1 MCLIHSIQLQKTNSM
16 LLSGMRSWVFLILF
30 IPLCL
35 SNSHALE
42 LFGYKLYDGIDQ
54 YINDG
59 EVNFKKKLIEEIE
72 IDSDKVL
79 IANQYLNNYYI
90 RSTKTGFI
98 FEIHGSNNSLKINPV
113 ECLDIQDE
121 FIASFQ
127 NKIPSLFSTQVK
139 QFPNKLK
146 SKTTWE
152 IYINKESD
160 NSELIFSVTCDYS
173 FNNRRMDI
181 ILSDE
186 DYRKSEDYIFEN
198 LEEAEIEK
206 IKKKEIDTTGI

>member
-1 MCLIHSIQLQKTNSM
+1 MVK
-16 LLSGMRSWVFLILF
+16 WIL
-30 IPLCL
+30 
-35 SNSHALE
+35 
-42 LFGYKLYDGIDQ
+42 
-54 YINDG
+54 
-59 EVNFKKKLIEEIE
+59 KKKLIEEIE

-152 IYINKESD
+152 IYMNNESD
-160 NSELIFSVTCDYS
+160 NSNLIFSVTCDYS

-198 LEEAEIEK
+198 LEEAEIDK

>member
-1 MCLIHSIQLQKTNSM
+1 M
-16 LLSGMRSWVFLILF
+16 LLSGMRSWILLILF

-54 YINDG
+54 YKNDG

-79 IANQYLNNYYI
+79 IANQYLNNYFI
-90 RSTKTGFI
+90 RSTKTGYI
-98 FEIHGSNNSLKINPV
+98 YEIHGSNNNLKINPV
-113 ECLDIQDE
+113 ECLDVQGE
-121 FIASFQ
+121 FIESFY
-127 NKIPSLFSTQVK
+127 NKIPNLFTTEIK

-152 IYINKESD
+152 IYINEKST
-160 NSELIFSVTCDYS
+160 NSKLIFSVTCDYS

-181 ILSDE
+181 TLSDQ
-186 DYRKSEDYIFEN
+186 DYRKSEDYIFDN
-198 LEEAEIEK
+198 FEEAE
-206 IKKKEIDTTGI
+206 